1 MTSLRAFEAAV
12 RHSSFS
18 RAAHELNLTQTAI
31 SHAIKKLEATLGTK
45 LFVRDGNAIRL
56 TETGHDYIK
65 TVRSTLLDISEAT
78 GRAMHRVSE
87 KTLFVGCLPAFGM
100 RRLIPSLHEFSGTH
114 PGISLRL
121 WTVLT
126 TASFSRRD
134 YDIAILYGAGDWPG
148 CVAEKICDE
157 EIFPVCSPRL
167 LRQAPRLR
175 KPEDLAHHTVI
186 RTAYSFLLQDDWPSW
201 LEEAGAKDLHFAN
214 EMTCNLL
221 LPALQAAI
229 DGLGVA
235 MGRSPLVI
243 TDLMANR
250 LVEPFSIRMTSK
262 SAFYIVS
269 PTDRAEAA
277 HVRAFRDWVLNRFG
291 TPTPMPPAAPGTARK
306 RRPRP
311 VKADVS

>member
-12 RHSSFS
+12 RYSSFS

-45 LFVRDGNAIRL
+45 LFVREGNAIRL

-78 GRAMHRVSE
+78 GRAMHRHSE
-87 KTLFVGCLPAFGM
+87 KTLFVACLPAFGM
-100 RRLIPSLHEFSGTH
+100 RRLIPNLHEFCSTH
-114 PGISLRL
+114 PEISLRF

-134 YDIAILYGAGDWPG
+134 YDVAVLYGAGDWPG

-157 EIFPVCSPRL
+157 EIFPVCSPKL
-167 LRQAPRLR
+167 LRKIPRLR
-175 KPEDLAHHTVI
+175 KPQDLAHHTVI
-186 RTAYSFLLQDDWPSW
+186 RTAYSFILQDDWPSW
-201 LEEAGAKDLHFAN
+201 LEEAGAKDLHFSN
-214 EMTCNLL
+214 EITCDLL
-221 LPALQAAI
+221 LPALQAAV

-235 MGRSPLVI
+235 MGRSPLVSA
-243 TDLMANR
+243 DLSAKR

-262 SAFYIVS
+262 SAFYLVS
-269 PTDRAEAA
+269 PVDRAEAP
-277 HVRAFRDWVLNRFG
+277 HVRAFRQWVLNRFG
-291 TPTPMPPAAPGTARK
+291 TVRASVPAAARQ
-306 RRPRP
+306 RRR
-311 VKADVS
+311 ASSQR